1 MNSRWELEW
10 RTRAR
15 GDDVSSVALWCIGFT
30 GLALEPFWIGG
41 IVDHLGV
48 RASLAGQFGAL
59 QLGCTGVV
67 SLLVAPRIGEWS
79 RRRISVIGLAVTFLG
94 SLYVS
99 IFPTVSSVLVSRV
112 LVGLGEG
119 ATLAV
124 AHAAIANRR
133 NADRLYA
140 ISYLSLM
147 AYAMLLY
154 LTVPLLTERM
164 GIAVIFAV
172 HAIVCIPGVL
182 VAAKLIDARPDNVP
196 QRSTGALARTG
207 IAALA
212 AAAVFYIS
220 EGALWAY
227 VERFGVRVGL
237 SPAQVGRAIAF
248 ALFLTIGGSFLA
260 YVISTR
266 FGRRGPI
273 VVGIL
278 VLSGMS
284 VVLPN
289 ARTPFEYV
297 FGVILFQV
305 AGIFVMIYIT
315 AFLGSLDSTG
325 RVVAAAPAS
334 RGVGN
339 TAGPAIAGVALAAYG
354 YELIGWIALAFYLT
368 ALLSFLCVIGR
379 SASGRQSSGIPP
391 N

>member
-1 MNSRWELEW
+1 
-10 RTRAR
+10 
-15 GDDVSSVALWCIGFT
+15 
-30 GLALEPFWIGG
+30 
-41 IVDHLGV
+41 
-48 RASLAGQFGAL
+48 
-59 QLGCTGVV
+59 
-67 SLLVAPRIGEWS
+67 
-79 RRRISVIGLAVTFLG
+79 
-94 SLYVS
+94 
-99 IFPTVSSVLVSRV
+99 
-112 LVGLGEG
+112 
-119 ATLAV
+119 
-124 AHAAIANRR
+124 
-133 NADRLYA
+133 
-140 ISYLSLM
+140 
-147 AYAMLLY
+147 
-154 LTVPLLTERM
+154 
-164 GIAVIFAV
+164 
-172 HAIVCIPGVL
+172 VL
-182 VAAKLIDARPDNVP
+182 VAAKLIDVRPDNVP

>member
-1 MNSRWELEW
+1 MNNRCG
-10 RTRAR
+10 AR
-15 GDDVSSVALWCIGFT
+15 GRRDDAVSVALWCIGFT

-41 IVDHLGV
+41 IVDHMGV
-48 RASLAGQFGAL
+48 RAGLAGQFGAL

-67 SLLVAPRIGEWS
+67 SILVAPRIGDWS
-79 RRRISVIGLAVTFLG
+79 RRRISVAGLAVTLLG
-94 SLYVS
+94 NLIVS

-124 AHAAIANRR
+124 AHAAIANRQ

-154 LTVPLLTERM
+154 LTVPLLTERV
-164 GIAVIFAV
+164 GVIAIFVV
-172 HAIVCIPGVL
+172 HAIVCIPGFM
-182 VAAKLIDARPDNVP
+182 VASVLIDARPDNVP
-196 QRSTGALARTG
+196 PRSTDALARTG
-207 IAALA
+207 IAALF

-248 ALFLTIGGSFLA
+248 ALFLTIGSSLLA
-260 YVISTR
+260 YVVGTR

-273 VVGIL
+273 IVGIL
-278 VLSGMS
+278 VLAGMS
-284 VVLPN
+284 VLLPN
-289 ARTPFEYV
+289 AHTRLEYV
-297 FGVILFQV
+297 IGVVLFQV
-305 AGIFVMIYIT
+305 AGIFVMIYVT
-315 AFLGSLDSTG
+315 GFLASLDSSG

-334 RGVGN
+334 RGIGN
-339 TAGPAIAGVALAAYG
+339 TVGPAIAGAALAAYG

-368 ALLSFLCVIGR
+368 ALLSFLCIMRR
-379 SASGRQSSGIPP
+379 SASGRLSAGIRP